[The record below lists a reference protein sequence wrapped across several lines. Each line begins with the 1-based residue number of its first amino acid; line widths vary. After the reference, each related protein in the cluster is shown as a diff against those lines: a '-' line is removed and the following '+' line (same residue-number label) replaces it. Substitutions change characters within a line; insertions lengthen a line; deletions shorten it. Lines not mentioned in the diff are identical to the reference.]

1 MVNFKMTDNDY
12 TEQSKYFEEGV
23 HKVKIAGAIMDKMDD
38 GREYVEIGVEG
49 SDGETAEVRMWLH
62 SEKAFKFTM
71 RTLQGIAVH
80 NAKDDVQK
88 EKIRQFFVGDFDDA
102 KIKKVLEKLDGYEA
116 WFTVYQSDRTYTNA
130 QGETRHSY
138 DRNIHS
144 YEPKPK
150 KTTVE
155 DLMGPVEKVS
165 TDDIQFA

>member
-49 SDGETAEVRMWLH
+49 SEGETAEVRMWLH

-80 NAKDDVQK
+80 NAKDDTQK
-88 EKIRQFFVGDFDDA
+88 DKIRQFFVGDFDDA
-102 KIKKVLEKLDGYEA
+102 KIKRVL
-116 WFTVYQSDRTYTNA
+116 S
-130 QGETRHSY
+130 
-138 DRNIHS
+138 
-144 YEPKPK
+144 
-150 KTTVE
+150 
-155 DLMGPVEKVS
+155 
-165 TDDIQFA
+165 